1 MKDVTAAVNEGIGSL
16 IQDFQSHPQNY
27 FTEEDIRWRLLRE
40 IENVLATIDLEKIG
54 YSGGTTSRIHTE
66 YPTPF
71 RCSMNQRQFEVLD
84 LENKKG
90 QRGHFDIVLLDS
102 NAAKQCEFEILRS
115 QYYKPFCEELVAGRI
130 PLPFLDYAIELK
142 LFRDLAHP
150 NRTES
155 ARQQAEYAAQA
166 VRKLEA
172 TLFPNGYYSSPF
184 ARQGIAL
191 LFDNSELADS
201 NNVEAAR
208 SLFHARFLE
217 LIGWE
222 TCPSSLMC
230 IWVSSTF
237 QEVFQGKANAQD
249 KG

>member
-1 MKDVTAAVNEGIGSL
+1 MNDVSIAVNQGIENL
-16 IQDFQSHPQNY
+16 VRDFKCNPQSY

-40 IENVLATIDLEKIG
+40 MENILVTKGIEKID

-84 LENKKG
+84 PRNTKG
-90 QRGHFDIVLLDS
+90 QRGHFDIVLLNTS
-102 NAAKQCEFEILRS
+102 AAKNCKFEILRS
-115 QYYKPFCEELVAGRI
+115 QYYKQFCEELVAGRV

-155 ARQQAEYAAQA
+155 AKQQAEYAAQA

-172 TLFPNGYYSSPF
+172 TLLPCGYFLKPF
-184 ARQGIAL
+184 AQQGIAL
-191 LFDNSELADS
+191 LFDNSELADTKS
-201 NNVEAAR
+201 VETAR
-208 SLFHARFLE
+208 GQFRTRFQE
-217 LIGWE
+217 LIDWE
-222 TCPSSLMC
+222 TFPSSLIC
-230 IWVSSTF
+230 LWVSSTF
-237 QEVFQGKANAQD
+237 QEVLQGKVDNTL
-249 KG
+249 

>member
-1 MKDVTAAVNEGIGSL
+1 MNEVSTVVNQGIENL
-16 IQDFQSHPQNY
+16 IRDFKCNPQNY

-40 IENVLATIDLEKIG
+40 IENILVTKGIEKID

-71 RCSMNQRQFEVLD
+71 RCLMSQRQFEVLD
-84 LENKKG
+84 PGNTKG
-90 QRGHFDIVLLDS
+90 QRGHFDIVLLNTNS
-102 NAAKQCEFEILRS
+102 AKNCKFEILRS
-115 QYYKPFCEELVAGRI
+115 QYYKQFCEELVAGRI

-166 VRKLEA
+166 VRKLEE
-172 TLFPNGYYSSPF
+172 TLLPNNYYSEPF
-184 ARQGIAL
+184 ARNGIAL

-201 NNVEAAR
+201 KNVEAAR
-208 SLFHARFLE
+208 EQFHVRIHE
-217 LIGWE
+217 LIDWQ
-222 TCPSSLMC
+222 TCPSNLTC
-230 IWVSSTF
+230 LWVSSTF
-237 QEVFQGKANAQD
+237 QEVLQGKVND
-249 KG
+249 SM